1 MPLARTSI
9 VLISALLCA
18 CGGNA
23 QLLGSVDFVLLH
35 VPSLLPP
42 QHAPRIAGQSS
53 SSPPIVGEWTISTTS
68 DPSLKTNYFFSTDGT
83 VGIRESE
90 RSASFCDADHGYSLR
105 GDSLT
110 ITSTPSQAGP
120 GGVSQQYTVSFSN
133 GNNSLTLFTTGSC
146 DGGGCTSTLTR
157 VNSNPTNRCLVV
169 AIHH

>member
-1 MPLARTSI
+1 MPRARTSI

-18 CGGNA
+18 CGGST
-23 QLLGSVDFVLLH
+23 QLWGSVDFALLH

-42 QHAPRIAGQSS
+42 QHAPRIAGSSS

-68 DPSLKTNYFFSTDGT
+68 APSLTTNYFFNADGT

-110 ITSTPSQAGP
+110 MTSTRSEAGR

-146 DGGGCTSTLTR
+146 DGAACTGTLTR
-157 VNSNPTNRCLVV
+157 VNSKPTNSCLVV
-169 AIHH
+169 AIRH